1 MGHGDLRHLKCDVT
15 AMVSTAEKNG
25 AKERWDRA
33 RLASSV
39 EEDLQRCS
47 VIADRRQTR
56 RIVVARIVD
65 MPTYRPRYQPC
76 SATRSQQPGKQARI
90 RRLQPSGLVRRR

>member
-1 MGHGDLRHLKCDVT
+1 MGHSDLRHLECDLT
-15 AMVSTAEKNG
+15 AMVSTAKKNG
-25 AKERWDRA
+25 AKDQPNHA

-47 VIADRRQTR
+47 VITDRRQAR

-76 SATRSQQPGKQARI
+76 SATRPQQPGKQARI
-90 RRLQPSGLVRRR
+90 RRLQPSGLMRRR